1 MKKILAFVKFNI
13 KTIANFNK
21 HDGMVMAGHLAFL
34 GMLSLFPFII
44 FLVSLA
50 GTFGQSSAGTDALA
64 AMFESMPP
72 DVASVLRGPIEQMVS
87 TSGKGIMTFSIIGAL
102 WVSSSAIDAAR
113 LAIVRSYST
122 VSRRPYLRRRAEGLL
137 LVILSASSIILGM
150 TALVFGPVIWQTII
164 KYSPINADWNF
175 LWNLIRLSVS
185 FSLIF
190 GALCLAY
197 FILRPRSLKIPGPV
211 APGAIAAIILWM
223 IVANGFSIYLK
234 YFGNYDVTYGSL
246 AGAIIALVFFYFIS
260 AGFIIG
266 AEINAALYH
275 ERLEKLEKNKPSD

>member
-1 MKKILAFVKFNI
+1 M
-13 KTIANFNK
+13 
-21 HDGMVMAGHLAFL
+21 
-34 GMLSLFPFII
+34 
-44 FLVSLA
+44 
-50 GTFGQSSAGTDALA
+50 
-64 AMFESMPP
+64 
-72 DVASVLRGPIEQMVS
+72 
-87 TSGKGIMTFSIIGAL
+87 
-102 WVSSSAIDAAR
+102 
-113 LAIVRSYST
+113 
-122 VSRRPYLRRRAEGLL
+122 
-137 LVILSASSIILGM
+137 
-150 TALVFGPVIWQTII
+150 
-164 KYSPINADWNF
+164 
-175 LWNLIRLSVS
+175 S

-260 AGFIIG
+260 AGFIVG

-275 ERLEKLEKNKPSD
+275 LRLEKLEKNKPSD

>member
-1 MKKILAFVKFNI
+1 MNKILELIKFLTQAMI
-13 KTIANFNK
+13 NFNK

-34 GMLSLFPFII
+34 ALLALFPFII

-50 GTFGQSSAGTDALA
+50 GLFGQSSAGTDALENLFM
-64 AMFESMPP
+64 AMPT
-72 DVASVLRGPIEQMVS
+72 DVSIILRGPIEKMIS
-87 TSGKGIMTFSIIGAL
+87 TTNKEIMTFSIIGAI

-113 LAIVRSYST
+113 LAVVRAYST
-122 VSRRPYLRRRAEGLL
+122 VTRRGYIRRRAEGFL

-150 TALVFGPVIWQTII
+150 ATLVFGPVIWNTII
-164 KYSPINADWNF
+164 KFIPIDADWNL
-175 LWNLIRLSVS
+175 LWNVTRLLVS

-190 GALCLAY
+190 AALCLAY
-197 FILRPRSLKIPGPV
+197 FVLKPRSLKLPAPV
-211 APGAIAAIILWM
+211 TSGALAALILWM
-223 IVANGFSIYLK
+223 IVGNGFSIYLK

-260 AGFIIG
+260 AGFIVG

-275 ERLEKLEKNKPSD
+275 RRLEKIEKNLPSD